1 MEEAMS
7 WRSAA
12 ECEFSARRVAMRPF
26 GYMKRAAL
34 IVAILAMLPVAA
46 TVRAA
51 DGPAD
56 TAPSATDEFDEAM
69 RAIYHRGQRDLAD
82 GTRPL
87 LIAGGGITLVTAET
101 TKTYHY
107 TPQLYDDLKSISHI
121 VLGVIG
127 AVTPWPT
134 GPDGEARWRRE
145 FGDIKAA
152 IGALDPS
159 LAELG
164 LTAAQLARAKSILS
178 KGDAFVSNALD
189 TGALS
194 PDDVAGFLNSVRAEW
209 LANAR
214 DAEYAHLSGLHET
227 VTKLRDEMSAEDW
240 ARTIVLVRGSSV
252 VRQNNGALGYFAR
265 AMPDQ
270 FASRHVMFGENIH
283 SLDDSVRH
291 VGYVMMQRH
300 VGAWVFSDPNRMEID
315 LLGFEAGSILDEIL
329 PGAPP
334 RD

>member
-1 MEEAMS
+1 
-7 WRSAA
+7 
-12 ECEFSARRVAMRPF
+12 MRTA
-26 GYMKRAAL
+26 GWIKRAVLISAVLAL
-34 IVAILAMLPVAA
+34 LPLAA

-51 DGPAD
+51 DGPGDA
-56 TAPSATDEFDEAM
+56 ARSPTDAFDEAM
-69 RAIYHRGQRDLAD
+69 RAIYHRGQRDLTD

-87 LIAGGGITLVTAET
+87 LIVGGDLSLVTAET
-101 TKTYHY
+101 TKSYPF
-107 TPQLYDDLKSISHI
+107 TPQIYDELKSISHI

-127 AVTPWPT
+127 AVTPWPS
-134 GPDGEARWRRE
+134 GPDGEVRWRQE

-152 IGALDPS
+152 IEALDAS
-159 LAELG
+159 LPELG
-164 LTAAQLARAKSILS
+164 LTADQRARAKSILS

-194 PDDVAGFLNSVRAEW
+194 PDDVAAFLNSVRADW

-214 DAEYAHLSGLHET
+214 DAEHAKLTSLHET
-227 VTKLRDEMSAEDW
+227 VRKLRDEMSAEDW

-252 VRQNNGALGYFAR
+252 VRKNNGTLDYFAR
-265 AMPDQ
+265 VMPDQ

-291 VGYVMMQRH
+291 VGDVMMQRQ
-300 VGAWVFSDPNRMEID
+300 VGAWVFSDPDRMEID
-315 LLGFEAGSILDEIL
+315 LLGYEAGSVLDEIL